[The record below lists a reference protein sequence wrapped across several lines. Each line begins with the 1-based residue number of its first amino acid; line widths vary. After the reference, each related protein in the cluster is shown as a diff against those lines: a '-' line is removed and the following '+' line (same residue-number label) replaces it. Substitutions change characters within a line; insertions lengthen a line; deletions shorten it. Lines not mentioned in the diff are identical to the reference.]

1 MEKSSFA
8 SEKLVAN
15 LKDPLDVAVMKLIG
29 GEKYLKIWRKKFG
42 DLSNFAKFAKL
53 FSHQTFVLYG
63 IWESRQLLYCHKTY
77 GICNFPVFN
86 LYLNCSY

>member
-15 LKDPLDVAVMKLIG
+15 PKDPLDVAVMKLIG

-63 IWESRQLLYCHKTY
+63 SHKICIFKRLAQLCSD
-77 GICNFPVFN
+77 FN
-86 LYLNCSY
+86 